1 MHEYNREALVCPS
14 QLKQGLFA
22 ITAIDNINHIPSSA
36 TASSSFHDTTI
47 SVFQKVTSERCKNI
61 TLKLNT
67 DISQEIFKTLPVYYT
82 NIFPVKGGHRGSQ
95 GAKVLR
101 VLFIDSIV

>member
-1 MHEYNREALVCPS
+1 MAP
-14 QLKQGLFA
+14 
-22 ITAIDNINHIPSSA
+22 
-36 TASSSFHDTTI
+36 
-47 SVFQKVTSERCKNI
+47 SERYKNI

-67 DISQEIFKTLPVYYT
+67 DINQETLKTLPAYFT

-101 VLFIDSIV
+101 VLFIDNIV